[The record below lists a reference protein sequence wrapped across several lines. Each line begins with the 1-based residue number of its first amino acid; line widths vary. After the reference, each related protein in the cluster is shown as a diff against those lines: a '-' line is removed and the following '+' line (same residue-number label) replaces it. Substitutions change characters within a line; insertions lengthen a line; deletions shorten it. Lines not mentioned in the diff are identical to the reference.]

1 MTALLICGRTRDTSN
16 TPSHKYL
23 KVPKVEQCA
32 LLIKLQPKETMLMMI
47 IQIILSR
54 DFKRMDSNARTK
66 ILSCDDPWDLK
77 ETLKTFKK
85 T

>member
-1 MTALLICGRTRDTSN
+1 
-16 TPSHKYL
+16 
-23 KVPKVEQCA
+23 
-32 LLIKLQPKETMLMMI
+32 MLTMI
-47 IQIILSR
+47 IQIMFFK